1 MKIVDVQTGKSL
13 GPNQQGELCL
23 KSSTIMNGYHKN
35 PTATKEILN
44 KNARKDERLP
54 SEHYSSANKDGGRS
68 LPVPIQDVTIE
79 LFINIA
85 RYEHFLEG
93 VSRHFL
99 KKRRRHS
106 DTLAETMVFLYI
118 LAYQVCNLYF
128 EDSVECFDYF
138 KFRKVFF
145 MVSYLLHSETP
156 SVFHRIGCFDFDE
169 DFVEQRLI
177 LPLLEATPCLEK
189 LHKNLKGAIE
199 TGKHRKKRVTIP
211 VFMNVL
217 NHPKRAAG
225 PPPGTSEDLAVQ
237 RFARNIPRTNYVK
250 PSTEKR
256 LATLQ
261 AANKSHGIR
270 LLNDANM
277 NAPKLLLHEKR
288 STEAK
293 LQEKMRPESLR
304 KPIPTFKSIEVKHTT
319 ASILRECARVITDE
333 EKEIKKLKMLA
344 EGGFD
349 PSSIVRLE
357 EEERERKKLIELS
370 KVEEKHLLAL
380 ISREGAFIAKQS
392 LLNGCKQQAECVR
405 KEKQELSEKLEK
417 WKEKHNKEMAEVV
430 ERCRIVE
437 QNFRDAFDAM
447 IDEKRQ
453 KAAQVSEESGQLKAQ
468 LAKQKEEEMQKKI
481 RLIQEIKTIQSLRTL
496 PYKDFDPTES
506 SGLGLLCEMSLA
518 ELKERLFWMKMKL
531 NEEIENRKCIV
542 SRERERQKTMI
553 KDTRKAL
560 EDNNCS

>member
-1 MKIVDVQTGKSL
+1 
-13 GPNQQGELCL
+13 
-23 KSSTIMNGYHKN
+23 
-35 PTATKEILN
+35 
-44 KNARKDERLP
+44 
-54 SEHYSSANKDGGRS
+54 
-68 LPVPIQDVTIE
+68 
-79 LFINIA
+79 
-85 RYEHFLEG
+85 
-93 VSRHFL
+93 
-99 KKRRRHS
+99 
-106 DTLAETMVFLYI
+106 MVFLYI

-199 TGKHRKKRVTIP
+199 TGKHRTKKVTVS

-237 RFARNIPRTNYVK
+237 RFARNVPRT
-250 PSTEKR
+250 
-256 LATLQ
+256 ATLQ

-277 NAPKLLLHEKR
+277 NVPKLLLREER

-357 EEERERKKLIELS
+357 DEERERKKLIELS
-370 KVEEKHLLAL
+370 KIEEKHLLAL

-430 ERCRIVE
+430 ERCRIIE

-453 KAAQVSEESGQLKAQ
+453 KGETTSPRPNRCNRQ
-468 LAKQKEEEMQKKI
+468 
-481 RLIQEIKTIQSLRTL
+481 QSLRRKWM
-496 PYKDFDPTES
+496 PCGS
-506 SGLGLLCEMSLA
+506 SWRNGEPLGCEKKLMIARSDL
-518 ELKERLFWMKMKL
+518 EIVLFVVTIRSDSFL
-531 NEEIENRKCIV
+531 
-542 SRERERQKTMI
+542 
-553 KDTRKAL
+553 
-560 EDNNCS
+560 

>member
-1 MKIVDVQTGKSL
+1 M
-13 GPNQQGELCL
+13 
-23 KSSTIMNGYHKN
+23 
-35 PTATKEILN
+35 
-44 KNARKDERLP
+44 
-54 SEHYSSANKDGGRS
+54 
-68 LPVPIQDVTIE
+68 
-79 LFINIA
+79 NIA

-225 PPPGTSEDLAVQ
+225 PPPGTPEDLAVQ
-237 RFARNIPRTNYVK
+237 RFARDVPRTNYAK

-256 LATLQ
+256 LATLR
-261 AANKSHGIR
+261 AANKSHAIR

-277 NAPKLLLHEKR
+277 NAPKLLLREKR
-288 STEAK
+288 STETK
-293 LQEKMRPESLR
+293 LQEKMRPVSLR
-304 KPIPTFKSIEVKHTT
+304 KPVPTFK
-319 ASILRECARVITDE
+319 
-333 EKEIKKLKMLA
+333 
-344 EGGFD
+344 
-349 PSSIVRLE
+349 
-357 EEERERKKLIELS
+357 
-370 KVEEKHLLAL
+370 
-380 ISREGAFIAKQS
+380 
-392 LLNGCKQQAECVR
+392 
-405 KEKQELSEKLEK
+405 KQELSEKLEK

-437 QNFRDAFDAM
+437 QNSRDAFNAM

-453 KAAQVSEESGQLKAQ
+453 KAAEVSEESRQLKAQ
-468 LAKQKEEEMQKKI
+468 LAKQREEEIQKKI

-560 EDNNCS
+560 EDYKVSKRNNLAPSKPLQQAAVASPEVDALRKQLEERRAVRLRKETDDRAK

>member
-1 MKIVDVQTGKSL
+1 
-13 GPNQQGELCL
+13 
-23 KSSTIMNGYHKN
+23 
-35 PTATKEILN
+35 
-44 KNARKDERLP
+44 
-54 SEHYSSANKDGGRS
+54 
-68 LPVPIQDVTIE
+68 
-79 LFINIA
+79 
-85 RYEHFLEG
+85 
-93 VSRHFL
+93 
-99 KKRRRHS
+99 
-106 DTLAETMVFLYI
+106 MVFLYI

-199 TGKHRKKRVTIP
+199 TGKHRTKKVTVS

-237 RFARNIPRTNYVK
+237 RFARNVPRT
-250 PSTEKR
+250 
-256 LATLQ
+256 ATLQ

-277 NAPKLLLHEKR
+277 NVPKLLLREER

-304 KPIPTFKSIEVKHTT
+304 KPIPTFK
-319 ASILRECARVITDE
+319 
-333 EKEIKKLKMLA
+333 
-344 EGGFD
+344 
-349 PSSIVRLE
+349 
-357 EEERERKKLIELS
+357 
-370 KVEEKHLLAL
+370 
-380 ISREGAFIAKQS
+380 
-392 LLNGCKQQAECVR
+392 
-405 KEKQELSEKLEK
+405 KQELSEKLEK

-430 ERCRIVE
+430 ERCRIIE

-453 KAAQVSEESGQLKAQ
+453 KAAEVSEESRQLKAQ
-468 LAKQKEEEMQKKI
+468 LAKQREEEIQKKI

-553 KDTRKAL
+553 KDT
-560 EDNNCS
+560 